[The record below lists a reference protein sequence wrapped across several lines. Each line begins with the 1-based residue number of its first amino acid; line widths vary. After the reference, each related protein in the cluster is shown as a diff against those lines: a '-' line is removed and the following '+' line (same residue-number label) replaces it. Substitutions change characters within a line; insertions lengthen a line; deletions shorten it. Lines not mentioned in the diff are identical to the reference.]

1 MREIL
6 WLRRS
11 CLNWRDLEQQ
21 NIETLRPR
29 KFLPQIVQKSHP
41 IQMGMITH
49 FKVAFPMMSCPKRG
63 IFGGRLSTTNYIRL
77 RTNAWLWITSNRRGE
92 MDSRSEMLSV
102 SKVWRWGKQLE
113 PELRLSDRNGGI
125 SFLKSRL
132 KWALLGGGT
141 LIADG
146 PKFIFPATT

>member
-21 NIETLRPR
+21 NIETLMPR
-29 KFLPQIVQKSHP
+29 EFLPQIVRKSHP
-41 IQMGMITH
+41 IQMGMIAH
-49 FKVAFPMMSCPKRG
+49 FKVAFLMMSCPKRG
-63 IFGGRLSTTNYIRL
+63 IFGGRLSTTYYIRL
-77 RTNAWLWITSNRRGE
+77 RTNAWLWITSNRSGE